1 MRSAL
6 LLSVLLSGLFLLGC
20 TEKMPGAEPDN
31 PTFSEERHL
40 ALADCLTKKGWV
52 MYASNTCSVCRAQRQ
67 AFGAAFSS
75 ITEIECNP
83 HAPDSRTKLCVEKNI
98 LKFPTW
104 IREKDGQKGKRLEG
118 FHSLEDLA
126 SLSGCRTGDPEPG
139 KGKDAAK

>member
-6 LLSVLLSGLFLLGC
+6 LLSILLAGPFLLAC
-20 TEKMPGAEPDN
+20 TEKMPSAEPDD
-31 PTFSEERHL
+31 PTLSEEPRL

-83 HAPDSRTKLCVEKNI
+83 HAPDSQTKLCVERNI
-98 LKFPTW
+98 LRFPTW
-104 IREKDGQKGKRLEG
+104 ILEKDSQKVEPLEG

-139 KGKDAAK
+139 NDAAK